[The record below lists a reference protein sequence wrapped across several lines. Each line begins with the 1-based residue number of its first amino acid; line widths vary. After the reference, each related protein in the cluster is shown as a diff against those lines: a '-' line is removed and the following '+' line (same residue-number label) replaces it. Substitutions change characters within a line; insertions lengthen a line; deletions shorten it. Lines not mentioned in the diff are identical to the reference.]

1 MQPEE
6 KKTAIGYDGAKFY
19 EVNPV
24 LEEPVDTMAA
34 GDSFLTA
41 FLLYFLEG
49 DDIVTAMKKGMNLLG
64 SLVWLTV
71 RSALVFI
78 TIELVLNSCI

>member
-1 MQPEE
+1 MQPGE
-6 KKTAIGYDGAKFY
+6 KTAIGYDGAKFY

-49 DDIVTAMKKGMNLLG
+49 DDIVTAMKKGNEFAGKSCLVDG
-64 SLVWLTV
+64 S
-71 RSALVFI
+71 FGFGI
-78 TIELVLNSCI
+78 HYD